1 MKKLVLLSLVAVV
14 FTACGPAKDPI
25 ADKEKPVSVI
35 NCSQNMTEYKV
46 DGTSMK
52 FCYDKAW
59 GEPAVED
66 VKAKAGS
73 AKILSFDKFSKDNPM
88 IVWIESRDF
97 MPAEGEKGVKFEF
110 LNATQSDE
118 EKLIEQLKNAAG
130 YEGGGIR
137 ARKSDVGGVR
147 AIRVEIGGRL
157 EYFVPDAFYGHHV
170 MVAGPLPMADE
181 IDNFV
186 FDMAF

>member
-1 MKKLVLLSLVAVV
+1 MVLAVV
-14 FTACGPAKDPI
+14 LTACGPTKDPI
-25 ADKEKPVSVI
+25 ADKEKPVVVL

-46 DGTSMK
+46 EGNTMK
-52 FCYDKAW
+52 FCYNKEW

-66 VKAKAGS
+66 VKAKIGTAM
-73 AKILSFDKFSKDNPM
+73 KINFDKFSKDNPM
-88 IVWIESRDF
+88 TVWTESRDF
-97 MPAEGEKGVKFEF
+97 APAEGEKRVKFGF

-130 YEGGGIR
+130 YDGSGIR
-137 ARKSDVGGVR
+137 ARKTDVGGVR
-147 AIRVEIGGRL
+147 AIRAEVDGRL

-170 MVAGPLPMADE
+170 LISGPLTMADE
-181 IDNFV
+181 IDSFV